1 MIVEP
6 TAVDGTFVIKPEPR
20 EDHRGFFAR
29 MFCKE
34 TWEKHGLNPT
44 VRQCNASLTKR
55 KGSVRGLHYQNA
67 PHAEVKLVR
76 CTKGRIFDVCVD
88 IRPDSPTYKKW
99 FGIELTP
106 ENHAMLYIPEG
117 CAHGFQTLE
126 DDSEVFYMVSADYNK
141 DAEGGVL
148 FSDPGIG
155 IEWPLPVTDMSEK
168 DAALPTLP

>member
-1 MIVEP
+1 MIIEP
-6 TAVDGTFVIKPEPR
+6 TTVDGAFVIKPEPR

-44 VRQCNASLTKR
+44 VNQCNASLTKK

-67 PHAEVKLVR
+67 PHAEVKTVR
-76 CTKGRIFDVCVD
+76 CTQGRIFDVCVD
-88 IRPDSPTYKKW
+88 IRPGSPTYKKW
-99 FGIELTP
+99 FGIELTA

-126 DDSEVFYMVSADYNK
+126 DDSEVFYLVSAAYNK
-141 DAEGGVL
+141 ESEGGVK
-148 FSDPGIG
+148 FDDPAIG
-155 IEWPLPVTDMSEK
+155 IEWPLPVSDISEK
-168 DAALPTLP
+168 DAAHPPLA